1 MRRGGVTA
9 IVSCLIGGIQLH
21 WPGKDGSEYERK
33 EKSFKEIHEK
43 TRKRQT
49 VCVCVYVQYV
59 YILHQTLF
67 EGILCLQEG

>member
-21 WPGKDGSEYERK
+21 WQGKDGSEYERK
-33 EKSFKEIHEK
+33 EKSFQEIHEK
-43 TRKRQT
+43 TRKQT
-49 VCVCVYVQYV
+49 DCVCVCMYV

-67 EGILCLQEG
+67 EGILCVQEG